1 MTKRYI
7 LQTPVLWYIS
17 ARIEAGL
24 TDGTYIFKPKCFMA
38 IWNLFRPFGTFYVWT
53 FGIFCG
59 NLVYFVA
66 IWYIL
71 WQFGIFCGNL
81 VYFVASWYILWQVG
95 IFCGNLVYFVVIR
108 YFCGNLVYFVALWSV
123 AGK

>member
-81 VYFVASWYILWQVG
+81 VYFVAIWYIFSHFGMLYQEKS
-95 IFCGNLVYFVVIR
+95 GNPAHNPSTDNTDAHFSFLLKDI
-108 YFCGNLVYFVALWSV
+108 
-123 AGK
+123 